1 MKILIGNASLSK
13 LTKGAK
19 TKGAVYVCRKCGK
32 VYGARSRSKD
42 CKHDFILR
50 NLEGIA
56 REENK
61 LWDSGSCGFSEF
73 VSDPLHDLQIQKLAV
88 LKKTWPE
95 VWLGSFNWNDGRIW
109 KLVKYTGQ
117 KIDNFSHDFALPCN
131 DEELFQRL
139 KDYNN
144 PENEELLA
152 KERFDILEKANDRL
166 AELGGVLLYWS

>member
-1 MKILIGNASLSK
+1 MKILVGNASLSK

-32 VYGARSRSKD
+32 VYGARGGGED

-56 REENK
+56 TEENK

-88 LKKTWPE
+88 LKKAWGQ

-117 KIDNFSHDFALPCN
+117 KIYNFSHDFAVPCN
-131 DEELFQRL
+131 DEELFELL

-144 PENEELLA
+144 PENEDLSSEQVFA
-152 KERFDILEKANDRL
+152 KLEKITDRL
-166 AELGGVLLYWS
+166 AELKGVLLYWS